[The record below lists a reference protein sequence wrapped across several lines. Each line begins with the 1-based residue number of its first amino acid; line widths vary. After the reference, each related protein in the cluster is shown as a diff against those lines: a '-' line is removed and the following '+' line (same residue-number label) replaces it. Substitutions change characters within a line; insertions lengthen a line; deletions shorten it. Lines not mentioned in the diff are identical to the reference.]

1 MGFSKNN
8 DYSKYSR
15 CPFQSHR
22 TILVQARI
30 IMIMEW

>member
-15 CPFQSHR
+15 YPFQSHK
-22 TILVQARI
+22 TILVQAR
-30 IMIMEW
+30 MMME